1 MYKMII
7 IPRTYDPF
15 LEVPK
20 IGFLSQVAAVSAKM
34 IAAAK
39 RTTMILYPITL
50 LALGFNF
57 EITIPESTTINA
69 TRLGFKISGKIEH
82 QFKHWLA

>member
-1 MYKMII
+1 MSLLRY
-7 IPRTYDPF
+7 TYDPF
-15 LEVPK
+15 FVVPT

-39 RTTMILYPITL
+39 RITIILYPMTL

-57 EITIPESTTINA
+57 EITIPESTTIKA
-69 TRLGFKISGKIEH
+69 TKLGFKISGKLISGRH
-82 QFKHWLA
+82 YIFL